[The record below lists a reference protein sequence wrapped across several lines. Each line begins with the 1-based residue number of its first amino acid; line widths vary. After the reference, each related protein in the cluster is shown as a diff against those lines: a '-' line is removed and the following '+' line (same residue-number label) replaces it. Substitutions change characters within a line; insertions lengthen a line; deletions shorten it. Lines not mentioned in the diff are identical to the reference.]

1 MNHLPRCFALY
12 ILLWFVSFCSPF
24 VLACEM
30 CLLLVYYITAW
41 FGSLRCCGK
50 FGGTGALC
58 RAVYNINNTYCPVS
72 YTIHV
77 RYSIPGDGRDPIQE
91 QKIIGGNGI
100 SNNSTILVSPRSW
113 NTDNPISILQHI

>member
-72 YTIHV
+72 YRHHWKKDDIEETHGRSTI
-77 RYSIPGDGRDPIQE
+77 ITGDGRDPIAQN
-91 QKIIGGNGI
+91 KRTGI
-100 SNNSTILVSPRSW
+100 TLSPVDSYVA
-113 NTDNPISILQHI
+113 